1 MPLQL
6 KRRQQFVSPFEVESF
21 LLDLNENFNVLYT
34 SLTNVE
40 HAAPTKPR
48 EGMFVFADGTTWNP
62 GSGRG
67 LYQYTNGAWRP
78 LGYSLIWQGIADRR
92 IYVGS
97 LPSPNQNAF
106 TALFNVLSDADDTAN
121 DHIAVFLRRGGTEAL
136 TRYYHYRTSA
146 PQSIVSLVVS
156 RGTVTTP
163 AAIQSGDLGSFDF
176 RGNDGTG
183 TVYHSGTQ
191 PGETDAQGSLHFLA
205 TQTWSVSARGTKA
218 RLYVTKNGTTTQYLA
233 VEVDQDGSVTL
244 DPNGNAFK
252 TFYGTA
258 TPEGNV
264 TANPGSH
271 YMRNNSGTGEFWV
284 KTTGTG
290 NTGWTKVI

>member
-1 MPLQL
+1 MPLTL
-6 KRRQQFVSPFEVESF
+6 KRRLQFTSLFEVEQY
-21 LLDLNENFNVLYT
+21 LLDLNENFNALYI
-34 SLTNVE
+34 SLSNVE
-40 HAAPTKPR
+40 HASPAKPR

-67 LYQYTNGAWRP
+67 LYQYTSGAWKP
-78 LGYSLIWQGIADRR
+78 LGYSLIWQGTADRR
-92 IYVGS
+92 IYVGT
-97 LPSPNQNAF
+97 LPSATNLPAG
-106 TALFNVLSDADDTAN
+106 LFNVLSDSDDTAN
-121 DHIAVFLRRGGTEAL
+121 DHIVIFVRDGGTEAL
-136 TRYYHYRTSA
+136 VQFVHYRTSS
-146 PQSIVSLVVS
+146 PQSILSLVAS
-156 RGTVTTP
+156 RGTVVTP
-163 AAIQSGDLGSFDF
+163 AAVQSGDLGSFGF
-176 RGNDGTG
+176 RGNDGSG
-183 TVYHSGTQ
+183 TVYFGGTA
-191 PGETDAQGSLHFLA
+191 PGQTDEHGSLHFIV
-205 TQTWSVSARGTKA
+205 TETWSASARGTKA
-218 RLYVTKNGTTTQYLA
+218 ILYVTKNGTTSQFAA
-233 VEVDQDGSVTL
+233 VEFGQDGSVVL